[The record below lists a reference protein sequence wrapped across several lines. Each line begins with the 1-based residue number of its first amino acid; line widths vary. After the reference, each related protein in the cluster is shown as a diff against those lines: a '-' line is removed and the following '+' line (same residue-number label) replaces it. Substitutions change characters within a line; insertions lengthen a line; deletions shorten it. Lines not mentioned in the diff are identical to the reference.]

1 MAEKKVLHN
10 GRELLESCT
19 IGLNENQSGEMGGN
33 VALYPTVVVMLGE
46 RCIEYTKYI
55 KDTLDDNWNN
65 SGFLQYVSIK
75 RSGDGWSCA
84 RLMDVD
90 KKRTIQWSCVEGQ
103 PAEVVSKAIVEMLE
117 EDDKIF
123 RDKSRIKMEFVMDA
137 VEEDGGAYYDL
148 YVGLKNGLHSE
159 DLKTFFLMLDQK
171 PEDNKNEKTA
181 RMLHYVVENRTKPG
195 VDGGTTYLLSN
206 YLDNGSILGENK
218 IWQNYRLLADI
229 ILLGGTRAN
238 ADESGY
244 VTNLYNGVKTA
255 SYALVPKPTDE
266 IAAVALQALMR
277 GMYEQEKERH
287 SQELT
292 DKEIR
297 ERLDMKVTNGFSVAE
312 EIFREKIAKPFLPS
326 AEDLRYLPF
335 RSEKD
340 LREMQKAERISDK
353 MADECTMGV
362 WPLVQQEKFVDVA
375 ERFLEDEEELD
386 TLRKRIQE
394 LLYNA
399 FSLFEVRKLMPRR
412 ELIRAMLMEELN
424 SEGES
429 VRADYTEKLHR
440 KAVYECRKCF
450 YEKVKEILAEEFDRM
465 LDETRRYEEL
475 YARCEREVRQERIMT
490 EDNDV
495 SIERTY
501 TNEVKGYVSNR
512 QKGSTGDSAFPEV
525 FNPRLEQEGL
535 LDAIRNAFMKMIG
548 EDIYR
553 YDFERELDFRMNNMT
568 DVNRQIY
575 VTQEL
580 QKALEGSIR
589 LKDQSM
595 NNVGMK
601 MSCFY
606 MINKSADYARQLAG
620 QEGHGRDFM
629 LFNLNRTDCIE
640 QIEIY
645 NITQAEKLHLNQQG
659 GIQDDNRES

>member
-10 GRELLESCT
+10 GKELLESCT

-46 RCIEYTKYI
+46 RCKAYTKFI

-65 SGFLQYVSIK
+65 SGFLQYVSIEK
-75 RSGDGWSCA
+75 SGDYWSCA
-84 RLMDVD
+84 RLTDVD
-90 KKRTIQWSCVEGQ
+90 KKRTIQWSCVEGE
-103 PAEVVSKAIVEMLE
+103 PAEVVSKAIVDMLE
-117 EDDKIF
+117 EDDRIF

-148 YVGLKNGLHSE
+148 YLGLKNGLHSE
-159 DLKTFFLMLDQK
+159 DLMLDQK

-238 ADESGY
+238 AAESGY

-277 GMYEQEKERH
+277 EMHEQEKERY
-287 SQELT
+287 SKELT
-292 DKEIR
+292 DKEVR
-297 ERLDMKVTNGFSVAE
+297 ERLGMKVTGGFALAE
-312 EIFREKIAKPFLPS
+312 EIFKEKIMRHLPS
-326 AEDLRYLPF
+326 PEELRYLPF
-335 RSEKD
+335 RSEKE
-340 LREMQKAERISDK
+340 LREMQRAERISDK
-353 MADECTMGV
+353 MADDCTMGV
-362 WPLVQQEKFVDVA
+362 WPLVQQEKYVDVA
-375 ERFLEDEEELD
+375 ERFLENEEELD
-386 TLRKRIQE
+386 MLRKRIQE
-394 LLYNA
+394 LLYSA
-399 FSLFEVRKLMPRR
+399 FSLFEVRMMIPRR
-412 ELIRAMLMEELN
+412 DLIRAMLREELN

-429 VRADYTEKLHR
+429 VRVDYTEKLHK

-450 YEKVKEILAEEFDRM
+450 YEKTKQILSEEFDRM
-465 LDETRRYEEL
+465 LDDTKRYGEL
-475 YARCEREVRQERIMT
+475 YARCEREVQQGRIMT

-501 TNEVKGYVSNR
+501 TNEVKLYVNNK
-512 QKGSTGDSAFPEV
+512 QKINAGDSAFPEV

-535 LDAIRNAFMKMIG
+535 LEAIQNAFMKMIG
-548 EDIYR
+548 EEIYR

-595 NNVGMK
+595 NNLGMK
-601 MSCFY
+601 ISCFY
-606 MINKSADYARQLAG
+606 MINKSADYARQLAN

-645 NITQAEKLHLNQQG
+645 NITQAEKLHLSQQG
-659 GIQDDNRES
+659 GIEDENQGS

>member
-10 GRELLESCT
+10 GKELLESCT

-46 RCIEYTKYI
+46 RCKAYTKFI

-65 SGFLQYVSIK
+65 SGFLQYVSIEK
-75 RSGDGWSCA
+75 SGDDWSCA
-84 RLMDVD
+84 RLTDVD
-90 KKRTIQWSCVEGQ
+90 KKRTIQWSCVEGE
-103 PAEVVSKAIVEMLE
+103 PAEVVSKAIVDMLE
-117 EDDKIF
+117 EDDRIF

-148 YVGLKNGLHSE
+148 YLGLKNGLHSE

-277 GMYEQEKERH
+277 EMHEQEKERY
-287 SQELT
+287 SKELT
-292 DKEIR
+292 DKEVR
-297 ERLDMKVTNGFSVAE
+297 ERLGMKVTGGFALAE
-312 EIFREKIAKPFLPS
+312 EIFKEKIMRHLPS
-326 AEDLRYLPF
+326 PEELRYLPF
-335 RSEKD
+335 RSEKE
-340 LREMQKAERISDK
+340 LREMQRAERISDK
-353 MADECTMGV
+353 MADDCTMGV
-362 WPLVQQEKFVDVA
+362 WPLVQQEKYVDVA
-375 ERFLEDEEELD
+375 ERFLENEEELD
-386 TLRKRIQE
+386 MLRKRIQE
-394 LLYNA
+394 LLYSA
-399 FSLFEVRKLMPRR
+399 FSLFEVRMMMPRR
-412 ELIRAMLMEELN
+412 DLIRAMLREELN

-429 VRADYTEKLHR
+429 VRVDYTEKLHK

-450 YEKVKEILAEEFDRM
+450 YEKTKQILSEEFDRM
-465 LDETRRYEEL
+465 LDDTKRYGEL
-475 YARCEREVRQERIMT
+475 YARCEREVQQGRIMT

-501 TNEVKGYVSNR
+501 TNEVKLYVNNK
-512 QKGSTGDSAFPEV
+512 QKINAGDSAFPEV

-535 LDAIRNAFMKMIG
+535 LEAIQNAFMKMIG
-548 EDIYR
+548 EEIYR

-595 NNVGMK
+595 NNLGMK
-601 MSCFY
+601 ISCFY
-606 MINKSADYARQLAG
+606 MINKSADYARQLAN

-645 NITQAEKLHLNQQG
+645 NITQAEKLHLSQQG
-659 GIQDDNRES
+659 GIEDENQGP

>member
-19 IGLNENQSGEMGGN
+19 VALNENQSGEMGGN
-33 VALYPTVVVMLGE
+33 VAMHPTVVIILGE
-46 RCIEYTKYI
+46 RCKAYTKFI

-65 SGFLQYVSIK
+65 SGFLQYVGIE
-75 RSGDGWSCA
+75 RNGDGWSCA
-84 RLMDVD
+84 MLTDVEE
-90 KKRTIQWSCVEGQ
+90 KRTIQWSCVEGE
-103 PAEVVSKAIVEMLE
+103 PTEVVSRVIVKMLE

-137 VEEDGGAYYDL
+137 VEEDGAAYYDFYL
-148 YVGLKNGLHSE
+148 GLKNGLHSE

-171 PEDNKNEKTA
+171 PEENKSGKSA

-238 ADESGY
+238 AAESGY

-277 GMYEQEKERH
+277 EMYEQEKERH
-287 SQELT
+287 SKELT

-297 ERLDMKVTNGFSVAE
+297 ERLGMKVTGGFAFAE
-312 EIFREKIAKPFLPS
+312 EIFKEKIIMHLPT
-326 AEDLRYLPF
+326 AEELKFLPF
-335 RSEKD
+335 RSEKE

-353 MADECTMGV
+353 MADACTMGV

-375 ERFLEDEEELD
+375 ERFLEDEEEMEM
-386 TLRKRIQE
+386 LRRKIQE

-399 FSLFEVRKLMPRR
+399 FSLFEARNMMPRR
-412 ELIRAMLMEELN
+412 DLIRTMLQEDLN
-424 SEGES
+424 SEGEGA
-429 VRADYTEKLHR
+429 RADYTEKLHR
-440 KAVYECRKCF
+440 RAVYQCRKYF
-450 YEKVKEILAEEFDRM
+450 YEKVKQILAEEFDRM
-465 LDETRRYEEL
+465 LDEARRYEEL
-475 YARCEREVRQERIMT
+475 YVRCEREVQQGRIMA

-501 TNEVKGYVSNR
+501 TNEVKLYVNNR
-512 QKGSTGDSAFPEV
+512 QKINSGEPAFPEV

-548 EDIYR
+548 EEIYR

-568 DVNRQIY
+568 DMNREIY
-575 VTQEL
+575 VAQEL

-595 NNVGMK
+595 NNVGLK

-606 MINKSADYARQLAG
+606 MINRSADYARQLAN
-620 QEGHGRDFM
+620 QEGHGKEFM

-645 NITQAEKLHLNQQG
+645 NITQPEKLRLNQQG
-659 GIQDDNRES
+659 GVQDDDRES

>member
-10 GRELLESCT
+10 GKELLESCT

-46 RCIEYTKYI
+46 RCKAYTKFI

-65 SGFLQYVSIK
+65 SGFLQYVSIEK
-75 RSGDGWSCA
+75 SGDYWSCA
-84 RLMDVD
+84 RLTDVD
-90 KKRTIQWSCVEGQ
+90 KKRTIQWSCVEGE
-103 PAEVVSKAIVEMLE
+103 PAEVVSKAIVDMLE
-117 EDDKIF
+117 EDDRIF

-148 YVGLKNGLHSE
+148 YLGLKNGLHSE

-195 VDGGTTYLLSN
+195 VDGVTTYLLSN

-238 ADESGY
+238 AAESGY

-277 GMYEQEKERH
+277 EMHEQEKERY
-287 SQELT
+287 SKELT
-292 DKEIR
+292 DKEVR
-297 ERLDMKVTNGFSVAE
+297 ERLGMKVTGGFALAE
-312 EIFREKIAKPFLPS
+312 EIFKEKIMRHLPS
-326 AEDLRYLPF
+326 PEELRYLPF
-335 RSEKD
+335 RSEKE
-340 LREMQKAERISDK
+340 LREMQRAERISDK
-353 MADECTMGV
+353 MADDCTMGV
-362 WPLVQQEKFVDVA
+362 WPLVQQEKYVDVA
-375 ERFLEDEEELD
+375 ERFLENEEELD
-386 TLRKRIQE
+386 MLRKRIQE
-394 LLYNA
+394 LLYSA
-399 FSLFEVRKLMPRR
+399 FSLFEVRMMIPRR
-412 ELIRAMLMEELN
+412 DLIRAMLREELN

-429 VRADYTEKLHR
+429 VRVDYTEKLHK

-450 YEKVKEILAEEFDRM
+450 YEKTKQILSEEFDRM
-465 LDETRRYEEL
+465 LDDTKRYGEL
-475 YARCEREVRQERIMT
+475 YARCEREVQQGRIMT

-501 TNEVKGYVSNR
+501 TNEVKLYVNNK
-512 QKGSTGDSAFPEV
+512 QKINAGDSAFPEV

-535 LDAIRNAFMKMIG
+535 LEAIQNAFMKMIG
-548 EDIYR
+548 EEIYR

-595 NNVGMK
+595 NNLGMK
-601 MSCFY
+601 ISCFY
-606 MINKSADYARQLAG
+606 MINKSADYARQLAN

-645 NITQAEKLHLNQQG
+645 NITQAEKLHLSQQG
-659 GIQDDNRES
+659 GIEDENQGS

>member
-1 MAEKKVLHN
+1 
-10 GRELLESCT
+10 
-19 IGLNENQSGEMGGN
+19 
-33 VALYPTVVVMLGE
+33 
-46 RCIEYTKYI
+46 
-55 KDTLDDNWNN
+55 
-65 SGFLQYVSIK
+65 
-75 RSGDGWSCA
+75 
-84 RLMDVD
+84 
-90 KKRTIQWSCVEGQ
+90 
-103 PAEVVSKAIVEMLE
+103 
-117 EDDKIF
+117 
-123 RDKSRIKMEFVMDA
+123 
-137 VEEDGGAYYDL
+137 
-148 YVGLKNGLHSE
+148 
-159 DLKTFFLMLDQK
+159 
-171 PEDNKNEKTA
+171 
-181 RMLHYVVENRTKPG
+181 
-195 VDGGTTYLLSN
+195 
-206 YLDNGSILGENK
+206 
-218 IWQNYRLLADI
+218 
-229 ILLGGTRAN
+229 
-238 ADESGY
+238 
-244 VTNLYNGVKTA
+244 
-255 SYALVPKPTDE
+255 
-266 IAAVALQALMR
+266 
-277 GMYEQEKERH
+277 
-287 SQELT
+287 
-292 DKEIR
+292 
-297 ERLDMKVTNGFSVAE
+297 
-312 EIFREKIAKPFLPS
+312 
-326 AEDLRYLPF
+326 
-335 RSEKD
+335 
-340 LREMQKAERISDK
+340 
-353 MADECTMGV
+353 
-362 WPLVQQEKFVDVA
+362 
-375 ERFLEDEEELD
+375 
-386 TLRKRIQE
+386 
-394 LLYNA
+394 
-399 FSLFEVRKLMPRR
+399 
-412 ELIRAMLMEELN
+412 
-424 SEGES
+424 
-429 VRADYTEKLHR
+429 
-440 KAVYECRKCF
+440 
-450 YEKVKEILAEEFDRM
+450 M
-465 LDETRRYEEL
+465 LDETRRDEEL

>member
-10 GRELLESCT
+10 GKELLESCT

-33 VALYPTVVVMLGE
+33 VALHPTVVVMLGE
-46 RCIEYTKYI
+46 RCKAYTNFI
-55 KDTLDDNWNN
+55 KDTLDDNWTN
-65 SGFLQYVSIK
+65 SGFLQYVSIEK
-75 RSGDGWSCA
+75 NGDGWSCA
-84 RLMDVD
+84 MLTDVEE
-90 KKRTIQWSCVEGQ
+90 KRTIQWSSVEGE
-103 PAEVVSKAIVEMLE
+103 PAEVVSKAIVKMLE

-148 YVGLKNGLHSE
+148 YLGLKNGLHSE

-171 PEDNKNEKTA
+171 PEENKSEKSA
-181 RMLHYVVENRTKPG
+181 RMLHYVLENRVKPG
-195 VDGGTTYLLSN
+195 ADGGTTYLLSN

-238 ADESGY
+238 AAESGY
-244 VTNLYNGVKTA
+244 VTSLYNGVKTA

-277 GMYEQEKERH
+277 EMYEQEKEHH
-287 SQELT
+287 SKELT

-297 ERLDMKVTNGFSVAE
+297 ERLGMKVTGSFSFAE
-312 EIFREKIAKPFLPS
+312 EIFKEKIARHLPS
-326 AEDLRYLPF
+326 AEELRFLPF

-353 MADECTMGV
+353 MADACTMGV
-362 WPLVQQEKFVDVA
+362 WPLIQQEKYVDVA
-375 ERFLEDEEELD
+375 ERFLENEEEMD
-386 TLRKRIQE
+386 KLRTKIQE
-394 LLYNA
+394 LLYKA
-399 FSLFEVRKLMPRR
+399 FSLFEGRKMMPRR
-412 ELIRAMLMEELN
+412 DLIKAMLQEELN
-424 SEGES
+424 SEGEGN
-429 VRADYTEKLHR
+429 RTDYTEKLHR

-450 YEKVKEILAEEFDRM
+450 YEKLKKILAEEFDKM

-475 YARCEREVRQERIMT
+475 YARCEREVQQSRIMT

-501 TNEVKGYVSNR
+501 TNEVKLYVNNR
-512 QKGSTGDSAFPEV
+512 QKINTGDSPFPEV

-535 LDAIRNAFMKMIG
+535 LDAIRKAFMKMIG
-548 EDIYR
+548 EEIYR

-568 DVNRQIY
+568 DMNRQIY

-580 QKALEGSIR
+580 QKALDGSIR
-589 LKDQSM
+589 LKDQSL

-606 MINKSADYARQLAG
+606 MINRSADYARQLAN

-659 GIQDDNRES
+659 GTQDDN

>member
-65 SGFLQYVSIK
+65 SGFLQYVSIEK
-75 RSGDGWSCA
+75 SGDDWSCA
-84 RLMDVD
+84 RLTDVD
-90 KKRTIQWSCVEGQ
+90 KKRTIQWSCVEGE
-103 PAEVVSKAIVEMLE
+103 PAEVVSKAIVDMLE
-117 EDDKIF
+117 EDDRIF

-148 YVGLKNGLHSE
+148 YLGLKNGLHSE

-238 ADESGY
+238 AAESGY

-277 GMYEQEKERH
+277 EMHEQEKERY
-287 SQELT
+287 SKELT
-292 DKEIR
+292 DKEVR
-297 ERLDMKVTNGFSVAE
+297 ERLGMKVTGGFALAE
-312 EIFREKIAKPFLPS
+312 EIFKEKIMRHLPS
-326 AEDLRYLPF
+326 PEELRYLPF
-335 RSEKD
+335 RSEKE
-340 LREMQKAERISDK
+340 LREMQRAERISDK
-353 MADECTMGV
+353 MADDCTMGV
-362 WPLVQQEKFVDVA
+362 WPLVQQEKYVDVA
-375 ERFLEDEEELD
+375 ERFLENEEELD
-386 TLRKRIQE
+386 MLRKRIQE
-394 LLYNA
+394 LLYSA
-399 FSLFEVRKLMPRR
+399 FSLFEVRMMIPRR
-412 ELIRAMLMEELN
+412 DLIRAMLREELN

-429 VRADYTEKLHR
+429 VRVDYTEKLHK

-450 YEKVKEILAEEFDRM
+450 YEKTKQILSEEFDRM
-465 LDETRRYEEL
+465 LDDTKRYGEL
-475 YARCEREVRQERIMT
+475 YARCEREVQQGRIMT

-501 TNEVKGYVSNR
+501 TNEVKLYVNNK
-512 QKGSTGDSAFPEV
+512 QKINAGDSAFPEV

-535 LDAIRNAFMKMIG
+535 LEAIQNAFMKMIG
-548 EDIYR
+548 EEIYR

-595 NNVGMK
+595 NNLGMK
-601 MSCFY
+601 ISCFY
-606 MINKSADYARQLAG
+606 MINKSADYARQLAN

-645 NITQAEKLHLNQQG
+645 NITQAEKLHLSQQG
-659 GIQDDNRES
+659 GIEDENQGS

>member
-46 RCIEYTKYI
+46 RCKAYTKFI

-65 SGFLQYVSIK
+65 SGFLQYVSIEK
-75 RSGDGWSCA
+75 SGDDWSCA
-84 RLMDVD
+84 RLTDVD
-90 KKRTIQWSCVEGQ
+90 KKRTIQWDGVEGK

-277 GMYEQEKERH
+277 EMHEQEKERY
-287 SQELT
+287 SKELT
-292 DKEIR
+292 DKEVR
-297 ERLDMKVTNGFSVAE
+297 ERLGMKVTGGFALAE
-312 EIFREKIAKPFLPS
+312 EIFKEKIMRHLPS
-326 AEDLRYLPF
+326 PEELRYLPF
-335 RSEKD
+335 RSEKE
-340 LREMQKAERISDK
+340 LREMQRAERISDK
-353 MADECTMGV
+353 MADDCTMGV
-362 WPLVQQEKFVDVA
+362 WPLVQQEKYVDVA
-375 ERFLEDEEELD
+375 ERFLENEEELD
-386 TLRKRIQE
+386 MLRKRIQE
-394 LLYNA
+394 LLYSA
-399 FSLFEVRKLMPRR
+399 FSLFEVRMMIPRR
-412 ELIRAMLMEELN
+412 DLIRAMLREELN

-429 VRADYTEKLHR
+429 VRVDYTEKLHK

-450 YEKVKEILAEEFDRM
+450 YEKTKQILSEEFDRM
-465 LDETRRYEEL
+465 LDDTKRYGEL
-475 YARCEREVRQERIMT
+475 YARCEREVQQGRIMT

-501 TNEVKGYVSNR
+501 TNEVKLYVNNK
-512 QKGSTGDSAFPEV
+512 QKINAGDSAFPEV

-535 LDAIRNAFMKMIG
+535 LEAIQNAFMKMIG
-548 EDIYR
+548 EEIYR

-595 NNVGMK
+595 NNLGMK
-601 MSCFY
+601 ISCFY
-606 MINKSADYARQLAG
+606 MINKSADYARQLAN

-645 NITQAEKLHLNQQG
+645 NITQAEKLHLSQQG
-659 GIQDDNRES
+659 GIEDENQGS

>member
-10 GRELLESCT
+10 GKELLESCT

-33 VALYPTVVVMLGE
+33 VALHPTVVVMLGE
-46 RCIEYTKYI
+46 RCKAYTKFI
-55 KDTLDDNWNN
+55 KDTLDDNWTN
-65 SGFLQYVSIK
+65 SGFLQYVSIE
-75 RSGDGWSCA
+75 RSGEGWSCA
-84 RLMDVD
+84 RLEDVD
-90 KKRTIQWSCVEGQ
+90 RKRTIQWSCVDGE
-103 PAEVVSKAIVEMLE
+103 PAEVVSKAIVQMLE
-117 EDDKIF
+117 EEDKIF

-148 YVGLKNGLHSE
+148 YLGLKNGLHSE
-159 DLKTFFLMLDQK
+159 DLKTFYLMLDQK
-171 PEDNKNEKTA
+171 PEDKKSEKSA
-181 RMLHYVVENRTKPG
+181 RMLHYVVENRAKPG
-195 VDGGTTYLLSN
+195 ADGGTTYLLSN

-238 ADESGY
+238 AADSGY

-266 IAAVALQALMR
+266 IAAVALQTLMR
-277 GMYEQEKERH
+277 EMYEQEKERH
-287 SQELT
+287 SKELT

-297 ERLDMKVTNGFSVAE
+297 ERLGMKVTGGFSFAE
-312 EIFREKIAKPFLPS
+312 EIFKDKIIKHLPS
-326 AEDLRYLPF
+326 AEELRYLPF

-340 LREMQKAERISDK
+340 LREMQKAERIPDK
-353 MADECTMGV
+353 MADACTMGV
-362 WPLVQQEKFVDVA
+362 WSLIQQEKYVDMA
-375 ERFLEDEEELD
+375 ELFLENEEEMD
-386 TLRKRIQE
+386 MLRKRIQE
-394 LLYNA
+394 LLYKA
-399 FSLFEVRKLMPRR
+399 FSLFEVRKMMPRR
-412 ELIRAMLMEELN
+412 DLIRGMLQEELN
-424 SEGES
+424 SEGEGT
-429 VRADYTEKLHR
+429 RADYTEKLHR

-450 YEKVKEILAEEFDRM
+450 YEKVKKILAEEFDRM
-465 LDETRRYEEL
+465 LDEARRYEEL
-475 YARCEREVRQERIMT
+475 YARCEREVQQSRIMT

-501 TNEVKGYVSNR
+501 TNEVKLYVNNR
-512 QKGSTGDSAFPEV
+512 QKINNGESAFPEV

-535 LDAIRNAFMKMIG
+535 LEAIRKAFMKMIG
-548 EDIYR
+548 EEIYR

-568 DVNRQIY
+568 DMNRQIY

-580 QKALEGSIR
+580 QKALDGSVR
-589 LKDQSM
+589 LKDQSL

-606 MINKSADYARQLAG
+606 MINRSADYARQLAN